1 MAVAKRW
8 REGCGGGSSG
18 ESRTQRWWWKNEG
31 NGNIEQWTEWN
42 DEQKTMRGRI
52 NNEGGGRTYKG
63 RMQRVTLRPQRR
75 RNENADNESVCDKFR
90 IRVNK
95 RGINDG
101 S

>member
-1 MAVAKRW
+1 
-8 REGCGGGSSG
+8 
-18 ESRTQRWWWKNEG
+18 
-31 NGNIEQWTEWN
+31 
-42 DEQKTMRGRI
+42 MRGRI